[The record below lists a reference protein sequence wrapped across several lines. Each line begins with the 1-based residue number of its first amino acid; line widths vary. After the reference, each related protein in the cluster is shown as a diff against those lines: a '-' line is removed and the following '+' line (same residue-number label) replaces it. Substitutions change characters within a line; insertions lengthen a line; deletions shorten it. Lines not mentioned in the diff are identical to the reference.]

1 MSKKI
6 FINYRLDDTAS
17 YARGIGEG
25 LSRVFGADQVF
36 MDIKSLPAGH
46 RFEQELD
53 RALRECA
60 VFIVVIGPGWLEYIK
75 ERSSSGER
83 DYVSAEIAAA
93 LKRDIPIIPVC
104 VGRRSSMPPFPKAS
118 DLPGNIRDLVS
129 FQKVD
134 VSHESYDRD
143 MENLASAIRSLDL
156 IVPSSTRR
164 FRWQLGMVAA
174 SAVVAAGAV
183 VFAMPVLFGLG
194 TCNVAGQWMLK
205 QDNGP
210 RVFVDLK
217 QDENGILAGS
227 AHSGGAPG
235 TVSGRVSGTNV
246 KFRVTWTNNNQ
257 VGDYA
262 GVVTGLLSYRLTGE
276 SVNANDPSIRADW
289 RSKEEHS
296 EEEDKTFK
304 CKLL

>member
-36 MDIKSLPAGH
+36 MDIKSLPAGR

-53 RALRECA
+53 KALRECA
-60 VFIVVIGPGWLEYIK
+60 VFIVVVGPGWLEYIK
-75 ERSSSGER
+75 TRSRNER

-104 VGRRSSMPPFPKAS
+104 VGRRNSMPPLPKAS
-118 DLPGNIRDLVS
+118 DLPEDIRDLVS

-143 MENLASAIRSLDL
+143 MENLASAIRSLDV

-164 FRWQLGMVAA
+164 FHWQVGMAA
-174 SAVVAAGAV
+174 AGAVVAAGV
-183 VFAMPVLFGLG
+183 VVSAMPVLFGLG
-194 TCNVAGQWMLK
+194 TCNVAGEWTIDQH
-205 QDNGP
+205 NGP
-210 RVFVDLK
+210 KVTVDLR
-217 QDENGILAGS
+217 QDKNNNLTGNAVSDKGTQ
-227 AHSGGAPG
+227 PG
-235 TVSGRVSGTNV
+235 TVSGRVSGANV
-246 KFRVTWTNNNQ
+246 EFTITWSKNE
-257 VGDYA
+257 VGIYRGEA
-262 GVVTGLLSYRLTGE
+262 IGLLNHRLTGKT
-276 SVNANDPSIRADW
+276 VDANNPSIRADW
-289 RSKEEHS
+289 DSG
-296 EEEDKTFK
+296 DKTFK
-304 CKLL
+304 CTIF